1 MPGKR
6 ILVTGAAGFIG
17 SHTVDRLVADGHH
30 VLGVDDLSTGKEDN
44 LSGVQKEPRFDF
56 ATADVSATGAIAPVV
71 ERYRP
76 DTIIHLAALVSVPR
90 GETEPD
96 LNYRLN
102 VQATH
107 EICEAA
113 RCNHV
118 PRIVFASSAAVYG
131 ECADL
136 PLAESAPTIP
146 VSQYGNAKRISEQ
159 LLAGYRA
166 SYGIETVCFRYFNV
180 YGPRQDPASPYSG
193 VVSIFSDRFRVGQP
207 VTLYGDGSQSRD
219 FIYVG
224 DVAMAN
230 ALAATSETSIY
241 GTFNCC
247 TGESTSL
254 LDLIAILDRRFPGA
268 PNPEHHPE
276 RAGDVKHSL
285 GDPTA
290 ITSALKFRPATR
302 FAEGLATLLDS

>member
-1 MPGKR
+1 MAGKR
-6 ILVTGAAGFIG
+6 VLVTGAAGFIG

-30 VLGVDDLSTGKEDN
+30 VLGVDDLSTGTQEN
-44 LSGVQKEPRFDF
+44 LSGILEESRFNF
-56 ATADVSATGAIAPVV
+56 EKQDVSAPGAVASIV
-71 ERYRP
+71 ERYHP

-90 GETEPD
+90 GETEPG

-107 EICEAA
+107 EVCEAA
-113 RCNHV
+113 RRHQV

-131 ECADL
+131 ECAEL

-146 VSQYGNAKRISEQ
+146 VSQYGYAKRISEQ
-159 LLAGYRA
+159 LLEGYRA

-207 VTLYGDGSQSRD
+207 VTIYGDGTQSRD
-219 FIYVG
+219 FVYVG

-230 ALAATSETSIY
+230 ALAATSETPIY

-254 LDLIAILDRRFPGA
+254 LDLIAVLDRRFPGA
-268 PNPEHHPE
+268 PKPEHHPE
-276 RAGDVKHSL
+276 RAGDIKHSL

-290 ITSALKFRPATR
+290 IQSALKFAPATP
-302 FAEGLATLLDS
+302 FAEGLGTLLAD